1 MLGCTICFC
10 ADFTENLLKKPING
24 AKKAIAAQRAAIAF
38 LKAKITEVNTSSD
51 NSTANRIRWEV
62 AEAVEDAVT
71 AVNQTFV
78 EELKNKNLF
87 DKEKQEE
94 AFERALEGTIDA
106 LSRETVDF
114 INNTYGDI
122 NIWLIDKIEAAV
134 SRNKK

>member
-1 MLGCTICFC
+1 MRDILTNALIDIGIAML
-10 ADFTENLLKKPING
+10 
-24 AKKAIAAQRAAIAF
+24 IALGGAAIAF
-38 LKAKITEVNTSSD
+38 LKAKITEANTSSD

>member
-1 MLGCTICFC
+1 MREILTNALIDIGIAML
-10 ADFTENLLKKPING
+10 
-24 AKKAIAAQRAAIAF
+24 IALGGAAIAF
-38 LKAKITEVNTSSD
+38 LKAKITEANTSSD

-62 AEAVEDAVT
+62 AEAIEDAVT

>member
-1 MLGCTICFC
+1 MREILTNALIDIGIAMLIALG
-10 ADFTENLLKKPING
+10 G
-24 AKKAIAAQRAAIAF
+24 AAVALI
-38 LKAKITEVNTSSD
+38 KAKITETNTASNND
-51 NSTANRIRWEV
+51 TANRIRWEV

-78 EELKNKNLF
+78 EELKSKDLF

>member
-1 MLGCTICFC
+1 MKEILTNALIDIG
-10 ADFTENLLKKPING
+10 
-24 AKKAIAAQRAAIAF
+24 IAVLIALSGVAIAF
-38 LKAKITEVNTSSD
+38 LKTKINEINASS
-51 NSTANRIRWEV
+51 NNATANRIRKEV

-78 EELKNKNLF
+78 EELKNEKLF
-87 DKEKQEE
+87 DEEMQKE

-122 NIWLIDKIEAAV
+122 NVWLVDKIEAAV

>member
-1 MLGCTICFC
+1 MREILTNALIDIGIAMLVALG
-10 ADFTENLLKKPING
+10 G
-24 AKKAIAAQRAAIAF
+24 AAIAF

-51 NSTANRIRWEV
+51 NDTANRIRWEV

>member
-1 MLGCTICFC
+1 MREILTNALIDIGIAML
-10 ADFTENLLKKPING
+10 
-24 AKKAIAAQRAAIAF
+24 IALGGAAIAF
-38 LKAKITEVNTSSD
+38 LKAKITAVNTESD
-51 NSTANRIRWEV
+51 NDTANRIRWEV

-78 EELKNKNLF
+78 EELKSKNLF